1 MEAMYYE
8 QRNKLE
14 VLIKI
19 AIQSGLERHI
29 EMVAQQEFYQLGLL
43 DCMKYN
49 VSRDKYELFE
59 NGFVTTTKLKHW

>member
-29 EMVAQQEFYQLGLL
+29 EMVAQQEFYLLGFL

-49 VSRDKYELFE
+49 VSRDRYELFE
-59 NGFVTTTKLKHW
+59 RGYVNVVKLKHW